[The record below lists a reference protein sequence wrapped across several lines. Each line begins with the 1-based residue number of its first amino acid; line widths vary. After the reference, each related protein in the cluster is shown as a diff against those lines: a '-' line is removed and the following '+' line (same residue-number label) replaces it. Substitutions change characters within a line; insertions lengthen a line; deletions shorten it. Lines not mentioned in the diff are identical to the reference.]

1 MQLLYISTFLFHTDK
16 DGIWA
21 LPSCSDSFF
30 AKYLDVY
37 DSVRVLGE
45 EIKTYLDKT
54 ALVRM
59 INNKISVSLIPANTR
74 PIDFRNDALVN
85 ELLKKEISKADAILI
100 KPASRRG
107 MMAIKI
113 AEKLHKP
120 YMIEMT
126 GDIHNALM
134 QSPSKI
140 KRMYAPILYRQIK
153 HTIRNCKYGLYV
165 SKDYLQGEY
174 PIKGKMC
181 GCSDVVLD
189 KSDVSVLERRLEK
202 IDRMQPDDTV
212 QLALIGFYQGNGKG
226 VDTAIRALGRLPEN
240 FHLSVLGNGTE
251 ESRKKWYEYA
261 REYNVNN
268 SRLHFPEPLPSAHD
282 VLLWLDD
289 YDFFV
294 FPTRSEGL
302 PRVLVEAIS
311 RGCPCFATNIC
322 TMPELLPSECLFQLD
337 DDKKLADLLRLHVAD
352 KEWMKQAA
360 RINFEHAK
368 DYDVDILKTR
378 RNKFLTEFKEYCIKV
393 NEQDEI

>member
-1 MQLLYISTFLFHTDK
+1 MKLLYIGNYMFQKRGDQIY
-16 DGIWA
+16 G
-21 LPSCSDSFF
+21 LPSSSSEFF
-30 AKYLDVY
+30 AKYLFIFDE
-37 DSVRVLGE
+37 VRVLGE
-45 EIKTYLDKT
+45 DIKENLDSKK
-54 ALVRM
+54 LV
-59 INNKISVSLIPANTR
+59 KISLDGLSVRILPRNRSIK
-74 PIDFRNDALVN
+74 DFRNDKQIKRALRD
-85 ELLKKEISKADAILI
+85 EIKSAQAIII
-100 KPASRRG
+100 KPLSRKG
-107 MMAIKI
+107 IMAIKI

-140 KRMYAPILYRQIK
+140 RRMYAPILYRQIK

-261 REYNVNN
+261 RKYNVNN